1 MVVAMG
7 GALCGGHGLNRRQL
21 AFGLKPDGLGLVFWL
36 AATSPNRPSAE
47 RDGLMGRGHLACR
60 MGMDEVAVVV
70 VFHRGEE
77 LGRSWVCPKRLR
89 PSIR

>member
-1 MVVAMG
+1 
-7 GALCGGHGLNRRQL
+7 
-21 AFGLKPDGLGLVFWL
+21 
-36 AATSPNRPSAE
+36 
-47 RDGLMGRGHLACR
+47 MGRGHLACR

-77 LGRSWVCPKRLR
+77 LGRSWVCPNRLR